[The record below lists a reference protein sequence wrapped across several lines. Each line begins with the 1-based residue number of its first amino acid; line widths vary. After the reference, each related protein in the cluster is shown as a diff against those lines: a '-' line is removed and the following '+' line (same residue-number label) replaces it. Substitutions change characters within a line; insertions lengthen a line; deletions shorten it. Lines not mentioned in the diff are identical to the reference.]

1 MVMVESRA
9 VGNVERVKE
18 IYAAFARGDVALVLG
33 GMHPDIEWTEAEG
46 FPYAGTYRGPDAI
59 VQNVFMKLGSEWE
72 GFQVRPHEFLEAG
85 SAVVVL
91 GRYSG
96 RYRATGRAME
106 ADFAH
111 VWRLRDHKIAA
122 FKQYVD
128 SALVQRAITR

>member
-1 MVMVESRA
+1 VEPRSA
-9 VGNVERVKE
+9 GDAELVKG
-18 IYAAFARGDVALVLG
+18 IYAAFARGDVAGVLG
-33 GMHPDIEWTEAEG
+33 AMHPDIEWTEAEG

-72 GFQVRPHEFLEAG
+72 GFQVRPHEFLEPG
-85 SAVVVL
+85 SAVVVF

-111 VWRLRDHKIAA
+111 VWRLRDRKVAA